1 VVLSRPVPGW
11 RWGVQAVDF
20 LPLPR
25 FGICPWLFW
34 SNMWRPV
41 FDFEQEFV
49 IRRCCFGWHVGDIF
63 AQVQDLGFF
72 HGYSGLTVLIFN
84 RRLRFTAAGLNGFA
98 RDNFVQMIFVVVC
111 CSSGDR
117 NFHWWGSL
125 GRKEIGGL
133 DGFFFSFLAVVAEQL
148 DHKFRICAAVSGV
161 FIGCGFMGDLQGT
174 VRLCM

>member
-1 VVLSRPVPGW
+1 
-11 RWGVQAVDF
+11 
-20 LPLPR
+20 
-25 FGICPWLFW
+25 
-34 SNMWRPV
+34 
-41 FDFEQEFV
+41 
-49 IRRCCFGWHVGDIF
+49 
-63 AQVQDLGFF
+63 LGFF